1 MKRLIC
7 SLITAL
13 VLAFVPVQLAP
24 GLGITVARAETAASG
39 LSVEE
44 AIKMFKT
51 MANQKDIAFHYVSDG
66 CYARTHLM
74 ILRLKKLG
82 AQPAR
87 VWAFPDDGG
96 KLRAKTSFL
105 KSGIVEWNYHVAP
118 VVPVAFEGKTH
129 YVVIDPSMFTR
140 PVTVP
145 EWSAAQKNSKGDAAP
160 VIRITKLGE
169 APVLPN
175 GKRAPGNGYWPVAN
189 PMEGATAHAISTMS
203 KFKAPES
210 RL

>member
-1 MKRLIC
+1 MKRLLC
-7 SLITAL
+7 SLTMAL
-13 VLAFVPVQLAP
+13 VLAFAPIQLVG
-24 GLGITVARAETAASG
+24 GLGVTFARAETTASG

-44 AIKMFKT
+44 AIKMFNV

-74 ILRLKKLG
+74 ILRLQKLG
-82 AQPAR
+82 VKPAR
-87 VWAFPDDGG
+87 VWAFPHDGG

-105 KSGIVEWNYHVAP
+105 KSGVVEWNYHVAP
-118 VVPVAFEGKTH
+118 VVQVAFEGKSH
-129 YVVIDPSMFTR
+129 YVVIDPSMFRR

-145 EWSAAQKNSKGDAAP
+145 EWSAAQKNSKGNAAP

-175 GKRAPGNGYWPVAN
+175 GKRAPGNGYWPIAN
-189 PMEGATAHAISTMS
+189 PLEGPTAHAISTMS
-203 KFKAPES
+203 KFKALEP
-210 RL
+210 RV